1 MSDFPESV
9 VEDDYHKPT
18 HMNASSFVEK
28 NRAVH
33 LMRVD
38 EITLLSK
45 LIGGE
50 TGEGLKAVGKIA
62 RMV

>member
-1 MSDFPESV
+1 MSDFTESV
-9 VEDDYHKPT
+9 VEDDYRKPT
-18 HMNASSFVEK
+18 HVDASSFVEK
-28 NRAVH
+28 NRTVH
-33 LMRVD
+33 LMPVD

-50 TGEGLKAVGKIA
+50 TGEGLKAVGEFG